1 MTPISKIYALTK
13 MLDNLEMRVF
23 EYEIAKNMED
33 DAYSNLW
40 LDEKLKRLY
49 DQIEFIK
56 SELKYIISLL

>member
-1 MTPISKIYALTK
+1 MTPISRIYALTK

-23 EYEIAKNMED
+23 EYEMAKNMED

>member
-1 MTPISKIYALTK
+1 

-23 EYEIAKNMED
+23 EYEMAKNMED